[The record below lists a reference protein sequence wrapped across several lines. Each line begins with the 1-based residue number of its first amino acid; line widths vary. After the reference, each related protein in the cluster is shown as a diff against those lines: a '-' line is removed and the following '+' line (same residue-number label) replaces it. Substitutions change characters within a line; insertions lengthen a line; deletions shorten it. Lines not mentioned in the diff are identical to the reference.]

1 MKALAVMTGAEVAW
15 PEYIETPDPSKEFEQ
30 GTLILFLI
38 FISFSIVTL
47 VFLRLSIFLRSFL

>member
-30 GTLILFLI
+30 GTLILCFVFI
-38 FISFSIVTL
+38 FSAYAVIFA
-47 VFLRLSIFLRSFL
+47 RIFLRVFYV

>member
-30 GTLILFLI
+30 GTLILCFVFI
-38 FISFSIVTL
+38 FSGQQKSEL
-47 VFLRLSIFLRSFL
+47 V